1 MFIHR
6 EQAFFKKITDDINMV
21 NTWYVERLEEYKGKV
36 EVYEKQVDRFCELR
50 QKNEMSLLSQSQT
63 FRQLEFGLKE
73 LYRMLGYLKN
83 YCMLNKQAVD
93 KILKKHD
100 KNSTFKSR
108 GTINNAISHLSFYR
122 QRDLP
127 EVIATVECLW
137 RVFVG
142 DKKSK
147 RMNDLKNVYSPKPAL
162 NGFVVGLNV
171 APREPAEAYTEKRNP
186 LCLCYFPD
194 LAIFDLKFLC
204 QFFVY

>member
-93 KILKKHD
+93 TSLTKHD
-100 KNSTFKSR
+100 THSTFKSR

-171 APREPAEAYTEKRNP
+171 APREPAEA
-186 LCLCYFPD
+186 
-194 LAIFDLKFLC
+194 
-204 QFFVY
+204 